1 MSTTINYGLYLTD
14 DSSVTFYEWWNKM
27 NGTTDS
33 NMIKIDAALGVKA
46 NQSASVASTLY
57 ATGWEGTASPYT
69 QTLTISGLTAD
80 HNGVIS
86 LSASATS
93 AEKAAAIDA
102 VLSVAAQADGTLT
115 IQAEGI
121 VPTIDIPVAMV
132 LLG

>member
-46 NQSASVASTLY
+46 NQSASVANTLY

-86 LSASATS
+86 LSASATA

-102 VLSVAAQADGTLT
+102 VLSVATQADGTLT